1 LGYRVERFSL
11 RFKVMGLGFRV
22 ERFSLRFKV
31 MGSGIRVERFRVQ
44 GLELTVQHLRIRI

>member
-1 LGYRVERFSL
+1 
-11 RFKVMGLGFRV
+11 MGLGFRV